1 MGNQGMDLWDKNTFK
16 GVMMT
21 DDVCHW
27 QGCNL
32 WETSAPA
39 QTHTKHPGKMKSAKK
54 LQGLW
59 TEMSRGVWT
68 AVSEEQ
74 TQNSSVFHFPPC
86 VSSAGHTVA
95 CNRIKSFSF

>member
-1 MGNQGMDLWDKNTFK
+1 MENQGMDLWDKNTFK
-16 GVMMT
+16 GVAMT
-21 DDVCHW
+21 EDVCHW
-27 QGCNL
+27 QGRNL

-39 QTHTKHPGKMKSAKK
+39 QTHTKPPGKIKAAKK
-54 LQGLW
+54 LQGLC
-59 TEMSRGVWT
+59 TGMSRGVWP

-74 TQNSSVFHFPPC
+74 TQNSSAFHFPHC